1 MLTTAL
7 IQNSAALWPFGSG
20 PWINYDASPSHVLLP
35 QFEISTM
42 CVFFFFFFFLSAHLL
57 NLPGR
62 CPDILVCLLH
72 TGRARFPST
81 TVSSCEDLHVE
92 PLTVNS

>member
-42 CVFFFFFFFLSAHLL
+42 CVFFFFFFFVSPPIKSAWAVPRHFGLSFAHWTCTFPL
-57 NLPGR
+57 NHCVFL
-62 CPDILVCLLH
+62 
-72 TGRARFPST
+72 
-81 TVSSCEDLHVE
+81 
-92 PLTVNS
+92 